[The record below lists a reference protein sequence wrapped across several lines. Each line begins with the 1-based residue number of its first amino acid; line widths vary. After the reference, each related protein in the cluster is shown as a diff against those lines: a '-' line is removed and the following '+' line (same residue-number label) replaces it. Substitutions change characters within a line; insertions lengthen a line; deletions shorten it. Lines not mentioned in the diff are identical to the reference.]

1 MALFTNGVNMT
12 SPQETVEDKR
22 GKTTTIIVNTRPKE
36 WPAKEISFDQVV
48 SLAYDGNPPSGPDWV
63 FTVTYRKGVDSKKEG
78 TMVEGDTLRIKDEM
92 VFNVTA
98 TNKS

>member
-1 MALFTNGVNMT
+1 MSNAQAI
-12 SPQETVEDKR
+12 SQDKE
-22 GKTTTIIVNTRPKE
+22 GKTITIIVNTRPKQ
-36 WPAKEISFDQVV
+36 WTARDISFDQVV

-63 FTVTYRKGVDSKKEG
+63 FTVTYRKGEDGKKEG
-78 TMVEGDTLRIKDEM
+78 TMVEGDTVRVKDGM